1 MLIIPAID
9 LKDGK
14 CVRLKQGLM
23 EESTIFSENPGE
35 VAKQWTDLGARRL
48 NLVDLNGAFAGKP
61 VNEAA
66 IKSIVKE
73 VNGEI
78 PIQLGGGI
86 RNLDTVEK
94 YLNNGV
100 DYIII
105 GTAAVKNP
113 GFLHEA
119 CYAFPG
125 QIIVG
130 LDAKEG
136 EVAID
141 GWAKLTGH
149 NVIELAKKFE
159 GYGVEAIIYTDIGR
173 DGMLN
178 GLNIEA
184 TEKLAE
190 ALTIPVIASG
200 GVTNL
205 EDIKN
210 LCSIAYSGVSGAIT
224 GRAIYEGTLDFKAA
238 QTLADELIK

>member
-35 VAKQWTDLGARRL
+35 VAKQWKNLGARRL
-48 NLVDLNGAFAGKP
+48 HLVDLNGAFAGKP
-61 VNEAA
+61 VNEFA
-66 IKSIVKE
+66 IKAIVKE
-73 VNGEI
+73 VDGTI

-86 RNLDTVEK
+86 RNLDAVEK

-159 GYGVEAIIYTDIGR
+159 SYGVEAIIYTDIGR

-190 ALTIPVIASG
+190 ALTVPVIASG
-200 GVTNL
+200 GITNL
-205 EDIKN
+205 DDIKN

-238 QTLADELIK
+238 QALADELNK

>member
-48 NLVDLNGAFAGKP
+48 HLVDLNGAFAGKP

-205 EDIKN
+205 EDIKK